1 MKHLILLL
9 GILLTALTAAA
20 ENATYTI
27 KAERDST
34 VKANIDGLDLGSR
47 DVKHFV
53 YEYPS
58 VDPDGK
64 PVTISGIVMIP
75 AEIANGT
82 TPCDGIVMYNHYTLG
97 SPDQALSID
106 GRGLDLVSGMLAN
119 PLKPNYI
126 VVASDYIGYGA
137 SIDHNAAYL
146 CGDTNARNSLD
157 GLLAAQQLLNDR
169 QISQGKFLFSMG
181 FSQGGTE
188 TMYAAKLTD
197 TDDKYKHIRFDK
209 CFSGGGPLD
218 FENIYRAYVERDA
231 CDNVAD
237 VVFFL
242 ISNNENRH
250 LGIDYKKLFKEPMA
264 SKVEEY
270 LKTKDKS
277 VISEI
282 GVTSMD
288 SISEVL
294 QPAYMDMFSNE
305 SRALHE
311 ELKKIGVTQGWDN
324 PDVTKQYYIEH
335 SRHDNYVPVQSVR
348 GIIDWMK
355 GKNFKPSLVPGKTNL
370 QTMMLVFKLKHQQ
383 SAIVWAI
390 QTMAAIQ
397 FWPVLYYE
405 GEQNRYYHDVVK
417 DLNLMKV
424 IKTLE
429 GWGLDLRKLTSSSR
443 QLQQEIETGIA
454 DGSIDVDGSISQL
467 RSPRRPAGLEF
478 LSQLTDFL
486 AKLDLTLTDA
496 LQMLDDSGIT
506 MLDILE
512 VVNYMQSPAAARD
525 MSPATALEER
535 IDGPLY
541 LLRDYEQRLATWYM
555 LGGLDVG
562 YDSWGW

>member
-1 MKHLILLL
+1 
-9 GILLTALTAAA
+9 
-20 ENATYTI
+20 
-27 KAERDST
+27 
-34 VKANIDGLDLGSR
+34 
-47 DVKHFV
+47 
-53 YEYPS
+53 
-58 VDPDGK
+58 
-64 PVTISGIVMIP
+64 
-75 AEIANGT
+75 
-82 TPCDGIVMYNHYTLG
+82 
-97 SPDQALSID
+97 
-106 GRGLDLVSGMLAN
+106 
-119 PLKPNYI
+119 
-126 VVASDYIGYGA
+126 
-137 SIDHNAAYL
+137 
-146 CGDTNARNSLD
+146 
-157 GLLAAQQLLNDR
+157 
-169 QISQGKFLFSMG
+169 
-181 FSQGGTE
+181 
-188 TMYAAKLTD
+188 
-197 TDDKYKHIRFDK
+197 
-209 CFSGGGPLD
+209 
-218 FENIYRAYVERDA
+218 
-231 CDNVAD
+231 
-237 VVFFL
+237 
-242 ISNNENRH
+242 
-250 LGIDYKKLFKEPMA
+250 
-264 SKVEEY
+264 
-270 LKTKDKS
+270 
-277 VISEI
+277 
-282 GVTSMD
+282 
-288 SISEVL
+288 
-294 QPAYMDMFSNE
+294 
-305 SRALHE
+305 
-311 ELKKIGVTQGWDN
+311 
-324 PDVTKQYYIEH
+324 
-335 SRHDNYVPVQSVR
+335 
-348 GIIDWMK
+348 
-355 GKNFKPSLVPGKTNL
+355 
-370 QTMMLVFKLKHQQ
+370 MLVFKLKHQQ

>member
-1 MKHLILLL
+1 
-9 GILLTALTAAA
+9 
-20 ENATYTI
+20 
-27 KAERDST
+27 
-34 VKANIDGLDLGSR
+34 
-47 DVKHFV
+47 
-53 YEYPS
+53 
-58 VDPDGK
+58 
-64 PVTISGIVMIP
+64 
-75 AEIANGT
+75 
-82 TPCDGIVMYNHYTLG
+82 
-97 SPDQALSID
+97 
-106 GRGLDLVSGMLAN
+106 
-119 PLKPNYI
+119 
-126 VVASDYIGYGA
+126 
-137 SIDHNAAYL
+137 
-146 CGDTNARNSLD
+146 
-157 GLLAAQQLLNDR
+157 
-169 QISQGKFLFSMG
+169 
-181 FSQGGTE
+181 
-188 TMYAAKLTD
+188 
-197 TDDKYKHIRFDK
+197 
-209 CFSGGGPLD
+209 
-218 FENIYRAYVERDA
+218 
-231 CDNVAD
+231 
-237 VVFFL
+237 
-242 ISNNENRH
+242 
-250 LGIDYKKLFKEPMA
+250 
-264 SKVEEY
+264 
-270 LKTKDKS
+270 
-277 VISEI
+277 
-282 GVTSMD
+282 
-288 SISEVL
+288 
-294 QPAYMDMFSNE
+294 
-305 SRALHE
+305 
-311 ELKKIGVTQGWDN
+311 
-324 PDVTKQYYIEH
+324 
-335 SRHDNYVPVQSVR
+335 
-348 GIIDWMK
+348 MK

-541 LLRDYEQRLATWYM
+541 LLRDYEQRLNLWYKVA
-555 LGGLDVG
+555 GLDVG
-562 YDSWGW
+562 YENWAW

>member
-1 MKHLILLL
+1 M
-9 GILLTALTAAA
+9 
-20 ENATYTI
+20 
-27 KAERDST
+27 
-34 VKANIDGLDLGSR
+34 
-47 DVKHFV
+47 F
-53 YEYPS
+53 
-58 VDPDGK
+58 
-64 PVTISGIVMIP
+64 
-75 AEIANGT
+75 
-82 TPCDGIVMYNHYTLG
+82 
-97 SPDQALSID
+97 
-106 GRGLDLVSGMLAN
+106 
-119 PLKPNYI
+119 
-126 VVASDYIGYGA
+126 
-137 SIDHNAAYL
+137 
-146 CGDTNARNSLD
+146 
-157 GLLAAQQLLNDR
+157 
-169 QISQGKFLFSMG
+169 
-181 FSQGGTE
+181 
-188 TMYAAKLTD
+188 AAKLTD

-209 CFSGGGPLD
+209 SFSGGGPLD
-218 FENIYRAYVERDA
+218 FEKIYRAYVEKDA
-231 CDNVAD
+231 CENVTD
-237 VVFFL
+237 VVYFL
-242 ISNNENRH
+242 ASVNENCH
-250 LGIDYKKLFKEPMA
+250 LGIDYHQMFKEPVA
-264 SKVEEY
+264 SKIDEFI
-270 LKTKDKS
+270 KTKNKS
-277 VISEI
+277 VLSNI
-282 GVTSMD
+282 GVMSMD

-467 RSPRRPAGLEF
+467 RSPRRPAGLDF

-562 YDSWGW
+562 YESWGW